1 MLYISHAVMETG
13 KILKPVVQLLSSVD
27 AVYFVFVGFFFLF
40 HVRNTSICP
49 EQWIGGWGIM

>member
-27 AVYFVFVGFFFLF
+27 AVYFVFVVFFFFSMSGTHQYALNSGLE
-40 HVRNTSICP
+40 V
-49 EQWIGGWGIM
+49 GG